1 MTYLFINKTLSPNNL
16 QIRTVINAKISV
28 FVVCVEAIVY
38 LLLYKLHGCTFN
50 VYIYFTGIFFV
61 VFHLKTLFLLFSLF
75 FWLNIKFR
83 KQNINQSETRIGDEK
98 LSREMY
104 IEHFTANVDSTFTN
118 KTNRRFRDRI
128 IYRNMGI
135 FIASARWR
143 IITRTIKNNYRNMFK
158 VRYVKG
164 SWARLIK

>member
-1 MTYLFINKTLSPNNL
+1 MTFLFINKTLSPNNL

-83 KQNINQSETRIGDEK
+83 KQNINQSETRIGDENCQGK
-98 LSREMY
+98 CILN
-104 IEHFTANVDSTFTN
+104 TLP
-118 KTNRRFRDRI
+118 
-128 IYRNMGI
+128 
-135 FIASARWR
+135 
-143 IITRTIKNNYRNMFK
+143 RTLT
-158 VRYVKG
+158 VHL
-164 SWARLIK
+164 LIKLTDVLEIVLFTGTWAYSLLALGEEL